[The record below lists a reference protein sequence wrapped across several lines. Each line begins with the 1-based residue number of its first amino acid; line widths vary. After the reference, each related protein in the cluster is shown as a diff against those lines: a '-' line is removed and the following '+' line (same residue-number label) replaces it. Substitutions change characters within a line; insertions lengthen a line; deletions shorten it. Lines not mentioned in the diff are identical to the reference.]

1 MPASPYDT
9 FDTYLTYLQ
18 GTYGPAH
25 GNTVSTV
32 RGHFAGVANPSGPAQ
47 MAQDYDFTATVDAS
61 LDVTLSG
68 SGTLVGSHSIVI
80 RYDDLVAPTGI
91 YGANPAIYF
100 DGAATSIYPQND
112 LYGWIV
118 GDLLAGLNIGAVG
131 STAPD
136 GNNGIVGELDSQQ
149 WFQLSSFFE
158 ALQPSCTVCYN
169 RWAAAIGPLSQAYN
183 FAYSDRFAHVTAPLN
198 PQTVDTLELT
208 FLSDGDLQGQSDAIF
223 RSGFD
228 DG

>member
-1 MPASPYDT
+1 
-9 FDTYLTYLQ
+9 
-18 GTYGPAH
+18 
-25 GNTVSTV
+25 
-32 RGHFAGVANPSGPAQ
+32 

-68 SGTLVGSHSIVI
+68 NGTLVGSHSIVI

-112 LYGWIV
+112 LYGWII

-136 GNNGIVGELDSQQ
+136 DNNGIVGELDSQQ
-149 WFQLSSFFE
+149 WFQLSTFFE
-158 ALQPSCTVCYN
+158 ALQPDCPVCYN
-169 RWAAAIGPLSQAYN
+169 QWAAAIAPLSQAYN

-208 FLSDGDLQGQSDAIF
+208 FLSDGDLQGQGDTIF
-223 RSGFD
+223 RNGFD
-228 DG
+228 D